1 MNIPL
6 TSQGLCNMDVG
17 EHWWVA
23 NEGIRDEG
31 SGILR
36 SIWIERSLEGPTHN
50 LKDHLGLPPNV
61 SVGQTLR
68 K

>member
-1 MNIPL
+1 
-6 TSQGLCNMDVG
+6 MDVG